1 MEIILPDGSNIQV
14 DSDKEG
20 KWYVNGK
27 LEEIDVVKLDDGR
40 YHVMLGHRAI
50 PVTLRDSDDKGK
62 LFQLDVAGRSDE
74 VSVLDRYDSLLAEMG
89 LDMTLEVGAS
99 DVKAPMPG
107 LVLDVLVAEGQS
119 VSKGDSLLI
128 LEAMKMEN
136 VIKAT
141 DPGVVGSIPVK
152 KGDSVEKG
160 GLLLSMD

>member
-1 MEIILPDGSNIQV
+1 MEIILSDGSRIEV
-14 DSDKEG
+14 SADKKG
-20 KWYVNGK
+20 GWQIDGAK
-27 LEEIDVVKLDDGR
+27 EEIDVVKLDDDR

-50 PVTLRDSDDKGK
+50 PVTLRDSDEKGK
-62 LFQLDVAGRSDE
+62 HFTLDVAGRSEE
-74 VSVLDRYDSLLAEMG
+74 VSVVDRYDALLADMG
-89 LDMTLEVGAS
+89 LDMSLETGAS

-107 LVLDVLVAEGQS
+107 LVLDVLVDEGQT

-141 DPGVVGSIPVK
+141 DPGVVGNIPVK

-160 GLLLSMD
+160 ALLLSME